1 MDSDNSVTVSAVKL
15 SWEMGKV
22 TTHKKLEK
30 KQRKQEKNKTDK
42 DKICETENEQT
53 AEKIKTQSSS
63 LVRLIIYK
71 SLISINKEKRG
82 KIEIKSRMK
91 RGTLL

>member
-22 TTHKKLEK
+22 TTLKKLEK
-30 KQRKQEKNKTDK
+30 KQRKKEKNKTDK